1 MSSYFIQNQKRGK
14 IFECQEYEIT
24 SNLNLAVSVYV
35 KCHTEKS
42 YRKDFD
48 WNWVLT
54 SSRGKIFTCQK
65 YEISSNLI

>member
-1 MSSYFIQNQKRGK
+1 MSNVIQKKVIEKILIRMSSYFIQSQKRGK

-24 SNLNLAVSVYV
+24 SNLNLAVSVCV

-48 WNWVLT
+48 
-54 SSRGKIFTCQK
+54 
-65 YEISSNLI
+65 